1 MLKILIVCS
10 GYPPDIKGGGEKST
24 QILAQGLS
32 ARGHEV
38 RVIAAADKD
47 EERLDT
53 DGKTHIK
60 LVPSSNVYWNFS
72 AGASLV
78 RKLFWHALENYN
90 PAAIH
95 RVENEIHDFHPDV
108 VVSSTIENF
117 GPAIWQACNRLD
129 IPVVHILRSYYIRCY
144 KGTMF
149 SSGRN
154 CESLCIKCK
163 CLTIGR
169 RYATNHVNGVVGIS
183 QFILSQHATLFP
195 NALTAVIPNAVKA
208 LDTPISHRRAN
219 SVVTFGYLGRIEPEK
234 GIAEILEMF
243 QQLPDDCHLIIAGS
257 GKPGYESL
265 LRQRYASERIRFL
278 GWVDAGSVYSMI
290 DFAVIPSLWNE
301 PFGRVVIEAYS
312 HGIPVIASARGG
324 LSELVTNGR
333 LGYLFDPSIPGDL
346 RTACLSAA
354 GTIASYDEMSALAKR
369 EALRYRPSEIVEQ
382 YETFFNQI
390 LARTDALQLSQ

>member
-1 MLKILIVCS
+1 VKRILIACS

-38 RVIAAADKD
+38 TVLTVAGKN
-47 EERLDT
+47 EERVDT
-53 DGKTHIK
+53 DGRTHVKMVHSPNI
-60 LVPSSNVYWNFS
+60 YWNFN
-72 AGASLV
+72 AGASLL
-78 RKLFWHALENYN
+78 RKLFWHVLENHN
-90 PAAIH
+90 PVAI
-95 RVENEIHDFHPDV
+95 RRAGKELDDFRPDI

-117 GPAIWQACNRLD
+117 GPAIWQACARLN
-129 IPVVHILRSYYIRCY
+129 IPVIHILRSYYIRCY

-149 SSGRN
+149 SSGKN
-154 CESLCIKCK
+154 CESPCMKCR
-163 CLTIGR
+163 CLTVGR
-169 RYATNHVNGVVGIS
+169 RYATNHVDGVVGIS

-195 NALTAVIPNAVKA
+195 NALTAVIPNAVQI
-208 LDTPISHRRAN
+208 LDAPILPRQAN
-219 SVVTFGYLGRIEPEK
+219 SFVTFGYLGRIEPEK

-243 QQLPDDCHLIIAGS
+243 QQLPDDCHLVIAGR
-257 GKPGYESL
+257 GKPDYESL
-265 LRQRYASERIRFL
+265 LRHRYASERIRFI

-312 HGIPVIASARGG
+312 HGVPVIASARGG
-324 LSELVTNGR
+324 LSELVSNGR

-354 GTIASYDEMSALAKR
+354 GSMASYDQMSASAKR
-369 EALRYRPSEIVEQ
+369 EALCYRPSEIVEQ
-382 YETFFNQI
+382 YETFFDQI
-390 LARTDALQLSQ
+390 LARTDARQVTQ

>member
-1 MLKILIVCS
+1 VKRILIVCS

-38 RVIAAADKD
+38 RVLAAACKD
-47 EERLDT
+47 EERVDT
-53 DGKTHIK
+53 DGRTHIK
-60 LVPSSNVYWNFS
+60 MVHSSNIYWNFTP
-72 AGASLV
+72 GASLL
-78 RKLFWHALENYN
+78 RKLCWHALENYN
-90 PAAIH
+90 PVAIH
-95 RVENEIHDFHPDV
+95 LVEKEIREFQPDI

-117 GPAIWQACNRLD
+117 GPAVWQACNRLNVA
-129 IPVVHILRSYYIRCY
+129 VVHILRSYYIRCY

-149 SSGRN
+149 SNGEN
-154 CESLCIKCK
+154 CESLCMKCR

-169 RYATNHVNGVVGIS
+169 RVATKYVDGVVGIS
-183 QFILSQHATLFP
+183 QFILSQHSTLFP
-195 NALTAVIPNAVKA
+195 NALTVVIPNAVQA
-208 LDTPISHRRAN
+208 VDAPISPRQAN

-234 GIAEILEMF
+234 GIVEILETF

-265 LRQRYASERIRFL
+265 LRHRYASERIRFL

-301 PFGRVVIEAYS
+301 PFGRVVIEAYA
-312 HGIPVIASARGG
+312 HGVPVIASARGG
-324 LSELVTNGR
+324 LCELVSNGR
-333 LGYLFDPSIPGDL
+333 LGYLFDPSIVGDL
-346 RTACLSAA
+346 RTACLRATGS
-354 GTIASYDEMSALAKR
+354 IASYDEMSALAKR

-382 YETFFNQI
+382 YETFFDQI
-390 LARTDALQLSQ
+390 LARTDARQRSQ